1 MERAARRRLPGA
13 LQPASCGPETRL
25 RCATGR
31 DPLRPALIWALLP
44 FVLLPLGWLLM
55 WTHNLIRHRWLRTR
69 ESRSDL
75 AGLHLVTAFVLVVL
89 FVLLAFTGLVMRGRD
104 CCTDR

>member
-1 MERAARRRLPGA
+1 
-13 LQPASCGPETRL
+13 
-25 RCATGR
+25 
-31 DPLRPALIWALLP
+31 
-44 FVLLPLGWLLM
+44 M

-104 CCTDR
+104 CCTDS